1 MKEFKKH
8 DIRVN
13 KETKEFTSLIEL
25 MNGAYVLK
33 QDDGTEINMIAL
45 NRNDIQKIY
54 ETMKGI

>member
-1 MKEFKKH
+1 MFKKH

>member
-1 MKEFKKH
+1 MFKKH

-25 MNGAYVLK
+25 NRGIYVLK